1 MVQADVWL
9 RNQTLIPTAT
19 FGVLATESATSMFTA
34 ANFPGASQADITQ
47 AQNLYAMLT
56 GRITSLT
63 GNARINEAGDTFVP
77 LGESKAQGRMRELD
91 FYAADQWRLNTNLT
105 VSAGLRYVLSL
116 PFYPVN
122 NSYTTVTP
130 ESLCGISVVGNTYGC
145 NLFNPGNTTGARP
158 NYVQYPQGTYAYGV

>member
-1 MVQADVWL
+1 
-9 RNQTLIPTAT
+9 
-19 FGVLATESATSMFTA
+19 
-34 ANFPGASQADITQ
+34 
-47 AQNLYAMLT
+47 

-77 LGESKAQGRMRELD
+77 LGESKAQGRMREFD

-130 ESLCGISVVGNTYGC
+130 QSLCGISVVGNTYGC

-158 NYVQYPQGTYAYGV
+158 NYVQYPQGTYAYGVDKNNWAPSIGLAYQLPGASGALGRSLFGSQDGDSVVRGGFAVA